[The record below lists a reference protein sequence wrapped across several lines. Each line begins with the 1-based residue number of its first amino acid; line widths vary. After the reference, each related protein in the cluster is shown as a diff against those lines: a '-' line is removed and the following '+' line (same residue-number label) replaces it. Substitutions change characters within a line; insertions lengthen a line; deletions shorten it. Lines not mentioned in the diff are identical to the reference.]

1 MQALIRFVGVMN
13 LAVWF
18 GAGFFMTVA
27 AGPAFFSTEMLGILP
42 RPYAGAAAEVVM
54 GRYLMLQQW
63 CGAIALLH
71 VLVEYLQPGRR
82 VERGLVGILSGLF
95 VLVLVEGHWLA
106 PRMHR
111 LHRTMYSPRMN
122 AVQQAGARSAFGVL
136 HGVSQGA
143 NLVTV
148 GGVVYCLWRLT
159 RVGEGGRFPRL
170 EKIRS

>member
-1 MQALIRFVGVMN
+1 MN

-18 GAGFFMTVA
+18 GAGVFFTVA

-42 RPYAGAAAEVVM
+42 RPYAGAAAEVIVK
-54 GRYLMLQQW
+54 RYFLLQQW

-82 VERGLVGILSGLF
+82 VERWAFGVLSGLF
-95 VLVLVEGHWLA
+95 VLVLVGSHWLV
-106 PRMHR
+106 PRMHG
-111 LHRTMYSPRMN
+111 LHRTMYSPQAS
-122 AVQQAGARSAFGVL
+122 AVQQAGARSAFGLL
-136 HGVSQGA
+136 HGVSQGM

-148 GGVVYCLWRLT
+148 GGVLFCLWRLT
-159 RVGEGGRFPRL
+159 RAAEGPRFPRL